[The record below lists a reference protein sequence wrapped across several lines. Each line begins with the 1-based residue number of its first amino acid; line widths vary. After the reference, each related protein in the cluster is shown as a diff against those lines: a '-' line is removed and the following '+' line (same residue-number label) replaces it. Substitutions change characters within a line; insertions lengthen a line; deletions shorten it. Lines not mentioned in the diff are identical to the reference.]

1 MIGVIGGYGDI
12 GRQVIQLLTKRGY
25 KDITIGSR
33 RQNMKGAVPWTY
45 VDIEKEESLY
55 PFMSRHFIVIN
66 TAGPSSMLSLKA
78 AKCALKAGCHY
89 IDCGY
94 APEMDR
100 LSAEDTS
107 QSILYHMGSVPG
119 FSELLPLVFQDDFA
133 QVQNVRH
140 FYSITGTFTRTAAM
154 DFVAGIFKGN
164 GGMPLGAADKI
175 PELTELQQYY
185 SHAERI
191 LPYQN
196 HHTAQVQKRMNGGEA
211 QWYHVICGS
220 NINAFYKE
228 LLKKYFQD
236 RETLAEELC
245 QAAQRDCRLLPS
257 QVTFLI
263 EMEGINHKG
272 ESRKN
277 SYYLQAPGQSVLSA
291 AFCTGVCECL
301 LEGSVKPGI
310 GWIDKLINPAAVFEK
325 VKQYGLINVK
335 KMVHDGLNEEEEGLL

>member
-33 RQNMKGAVPWTY
+33 SQKVNDEIPWSY
-45 VDIEKEESLY
+45 VDIEKEESLFS
-55 PFMSRHFIVIN
+55 FMNRHFIVIN
-66 TAGPSSMLSLKA
+66 TAGPSSQLSLKA

-94 APEMDR
+94 DREMDR
-100 LSAEDTS
+100 LTAENTT
-107 QSILYHMGSVPG
+107 QCILYHMGSVPG

-133 QVQNVRH
+133 RVLKFRH
-140 FYSITGTFTRTAAM
+140 FYSITGKFTRTAAM
-154 DFVAGIFKGN
+154 DFMAGIFKGN

-175 PELTELQQYY
+175 PELRELQQYY

-196 HHTAQVQKRMNGGEA
+196 DHTAQVQKRMNGGKA

-228 LLKKYFQD
+228 LLKKYVQD
-236 RETLAEELC
+236 RETLADELC
-245 QAAQRDCRLLPS
+245 QAAERDSRLLSS
-257 QVTFLI
+257 QAAFLL
-263 EMEGINHKG
+263 EMEGINH
-272 ESRKN
+272 EEEPQKN
-277 SYYLQAPGQSVLSA
+277 LYFLQAPGQSRLSA

-301 LEGSVKPGI
+301 LEGCIKPGI
-310 GWIDKLINPAAVFEK
+310 GWIDKLTDPAAVFEK

-335 KMVHDGLNEEEEGLL
+335 KMVHTGLDEEEEGLL